1 MTGIKISEYDQEI
14 LHSLQT
20 DPWHLEEEAQNN
32 NSHNTS
38 VRQLKLKKTHQD
50 DCKTRK
56 NTYYKTKQILTIIPA
71 RGAQ

>member
-14 LHSLQT
+14 PHSLQT

-38 VRQLKLKKTHQD
+38 VRQLKLKKLIKMIARLERTHII
-50 DCKTRK
+50 
-56 NTYYKTKQILTIIPA
+56 KQNKY
-71 RGAQ
+71 